1 MLKGAGP
8 HLPAQLPL
16 MGAGRVG
23 QSLSHMH
30 FKS

>member
-1 MLKGAGP
+1 MLKGAG
-8 HLPAQLPL
+8 LRNPAQLPL
-16 MGAGRVG
+16 RGAGRVG